1 MNNISFKFRLN
12 MLITAAFAVG
22 VLSGGMF
29 AVRNYRRAISAET
42 EASAQLVMGLL
53 GSTQGLISSPTE
65 AEEFRDRLIH
75 EIPALTEL
83 RHVRL
88 EVFDE
93 SGKSLI
99 RSPLGAPDG
108 GTRAPRWFTELVSP
122 VPRSY
127 QIPLSRGLGR
137 SGIIVVTTDPHD
149 EVAEEWTNTRDLM
162 AVVGIFFLGLWILV
176 LWYINFAL
184 RPIGELHSALEAFG
198 HGESVRARVFGTPE
212 LARINR
218 QFNDMADALES
229 AGNENRTLNQRLIDL
244 HDEERRAIA
253 RELHDNLA
261 QYLFVIRTDAF
272 AIDRIAESIAGQALG
287 DAARSISDSAA
298 KMESVIREMIRQLRP
313 LVLDELGLQDALRDM
328 VATWRTRNPRIMCN
342 LLLDLPDA
350 CLSEAI
356 ELAVYH
362 VVQESL
368 TNVAKHSAASVA
380 SVTIRREGAGD
391 ISGNTHD
398 QRLEVIV
405 EDNGRGV
412 SFGGSANGMGLVGM
426 RERVET
432 LGGKLETVYH
442 ADLGWRVTV
451 RLPILPSRDADAA

>member
-42 EASAQLVMGLL
+42 EASAQLVTGLL
-53 GSTQGLISSPTE
+53 GATQGLISSPTE

-149 EVAEEWTNTRDLM
+149 EVAEEWTNTREPEAAMRELQT
-162 AVVGIFFLGLWILV
+162 AGISAGVARLPVEMLKDPQLHARGFIQDVDRAFIGKHPQPSLPFREGDEPFAIRFAPPTLGEYNEEILGGMLGLSKAELERLANEDI
-176 LWYINFAL
+176 
-184 RPIGELHSALEAFG
+184 IGTEML
-198 HGESVRARVFGTPE
+198 
-212 LARINR
+212 
-218 QFNDMADALES
+218 M
-229 AGNENRTLNQRLIDL
+229 
-244 HDEERRAIA
+244 EEQLTRRKQA
-253 RELHDNLA
+253 
-261 QYLFVIRTDAF
+261 
-272 AIDRIAESIAGQALG
+272 AE
-287 DAARSISDSAA
+287 
-298 KMESVIREMIRQLRP
+298 
-313 LVLDELGLQDALRDM
+313 
-328 VATWRTRNPRIMCN
+328 
-342 LLLDLPDA
+342 
-350 CLSEAI
+350 
-356 ELAVYH
+356 
-362 VVQESL
+362 
-368 TNVAKHSAASVA
+368 
-380 SVTIRREGAGD
+380 
-391 ISGNTHD
+391 
-398 QRLEVIV
+398 
-405 EDNGRGV
+405 
-412 SFGGSANGMGLVGM
+412 
-426 RERVET
+426 
-432 LGGKLETVYH
+432 
-442 ADLGWRVTV
+442 
-451 RLPILPSRDADAA
+451 